1 MPRLFIISGC
11 NGSGKTTASYALLPE
26 LFGCREFVN
35 SDEFAKSLAPFNPE
49 SASVA
54 ASRYMLMKMRYL
66 LDRNEDFC
74 IETTL
79 ATRSMLK
86 MARLAQEK
94 GYYVTILYLWLNS
107 PELAV
112 ARVKAR
118 VAAGGHN
125 IKEDTIRR
133 RYSLG
138 LHYLFREYM
147 PVCNR
152 WILADNSTDSFEIIA
167 EGSEDGTIVRNS
179 ETFAIIK
186 DMNFE
191 YEKQLNYR

>member
-11 NGSGKTTASYALLPE
+11 NGSGKTTASYTLLPE
-26 LFGCREFVN
+26 LFGCSEFVN

-66 LDRNEDFC
+66 LDKNEDFC

-86 MARLAQEK
+86 MAILAQSK
-94 GYYVTILYLWLNS
+94 GYYVTILYLWLKS

-112 ARVKAR
+112 SRVKAR

-125 IKEDTIRR
+125 IKEDTVIRR
-133 RYSLG
+133 YHLG

-147 PVCNR
+147 PVCDR
-152 WILADNSTDSFEIIA
+152 WILADNSYDSCEIIA

-179 ETFAIIK
+179 ETFARIK

-191 YEKQLNYR
+191 YEKQL